1 MIPITSCDQRVPR
14 AVEDFSFSD
23 SAQFVVVSGGFSVG
37 VSYVGYK
44 GYPRV
49 IYGLLLAKSGASRVL
64 LGRSQWISRERCAF
78 QQQRL
83 EVTFFLHFLPQGMEL
98 PDRVN
103 LSDGDV
109 GVSVVEKCP
118 SSGAETGLRKRLRK
132 AIAEQLA
139 DASRSTAGTYADKG
153 KGTVELEEAPER
165 GYTMRELCKV
175 KDRAG
180 ADRYFASIITRL
192 KCVEGE
198 DPLVPRWSTISGSS
212 PFWTEG
218 PLSGEYLRGALH
230 PTLVKQVYKCSSE
243 ELTNRANKLVVW
255 IRSQHEKIPALQ
267 AANKELKAGV
277 DQELA
282 AAAKRRAKELEAEIE
297 RMRLNWSRS
306 EASGGNLTKKSGFSE
321 LKAEGQ
327 KAVATYKASRGFES
341 DLKKM
346 GRVSYE
352 FGY

>member
-64 LGRSQWISRERCAF
+64 LGRSQWISRERSSLAANAP
-78 QQQRL
+78 
-83 EVTFFLHFLPQGMEL
+83 TT
-98 PDRVN
+98 
-103 LSDGDV
+103 GDV

-118 SSGAETGLRKRLRK
+118 SSGAEMGLRKRLRK

-139 DASRSTAGTYADKG
+139 NASRSTAGTYADKG

-180 ADRYFASIITRL
+180 ADRYFASIMTRL

-255 IRSQHEKIPALQ
+255 GLHFVGALINRVHDAGQLIRSQHEKIPALQ

-306 EASGGNLTKKSGFSE
+306 EASGGNLTKKSGF
-321 LKAEGQ
+321 
-327 KAVATYKASRGFES
+327 
-341 DLKKM
+341 
-346 GRVSYE
+346 
-352 FGY
+352 